1 MTTQKLLVETL
12 KQLSPEEFDE
22 FKSLIGTKKGSL
34 LFLKAANTQDAARL
48 LAQTYDPQC
57 VEVSREAF
65 RKMRRTDLLQ
75 RLSGADSGAKEKRPE
90 RSQRVETMTT
100 QKLLVETLNQL
111 SPEEFDEF
119 KSLIWTK
126 KGSLL
131 FLKAANTQD
140 AARLLAQT
148 YGPQC
153 VEVSRE
159 AFRKMRRTDLLQ
171 RLSGADSGAKEKRPE
186 RSQRVSNITS
196 VHCTQFSFE
205 TEDQHLKGQFAS
217 FDMKLDSH
225 VEMMEST
232 LELLLETLADLS
244 DGELRAFK
252 DSMQLQDFKESSHL
266 YLSRYSMT
274 NQMFMEMTD
283 LHNTV
288 YSMVQLYGQRSVEE
302 TKKILIKMRKKD
314 LVQRLS
320 NPKKEKLHESALIHK
335 MAAMLAVKQLLLDT
349 LMKLKGDELS
359 RFRWFLH
366 LTQFKKDLPQIPWSK
381 LSDANNREIVD
392 LMVNIYGQH
401 CVEVTRETF
410 MDMNRTDLAQRLPES
425 SFGPKE
431 KHAGGECFPALIH
444 KIKTMESVTELL
456 LEKLAELSDRSLK
469 DFWITF
475 FRKTQQVGPHYVE
488 PWTLLDV
495 PNIQDLVFSMVQT
508 YGQQA
513 VEQTEKILQEI
524 KETDQLAESS
534 FGPEKKL
541 SVGEQRGLIH
551 KVATVAAVKQ
561 LLLGTLN
568 DLKPEELLKFR
579 RLLMPVT
586 FLTFGSASWSRTES
600 STGTVDE
607 MVMEFGQQSVELTR
621 KVLEYLNRT
630 DLVQRFLETSSAP
643 NKKLSVGEQRG
654 LIHKVSY
661 LTAVKHLLLETLN
674 DLSDEELNRFGELMI
689 SQENLS
695 HMSWTW
701 LHADRLL
708 IAYVMVEELNQQSV
722 EVVSETLMEMKKTDL
737 VQRLTDRSSVLKE
750 ELSGDEHGAA
760 LLKAI
765 AAETADKQILL
776 ETLKSLSK
784 TDLLKFTWLL
794 ELTCF
799 QRGVPEIPHYKLEY
813 RPMTAEIVNL
823 VVELGQQWV
832 EVTKEVFMDMNRTDL
847 VQKLSET
854 SSASK
859 GPSGSLKPEG
869 RGSGMQGSGGWTKLE
884 PEVNSSD
891 TDEAPT
897 YSLQSDVGHFE
908 CSISGLRWVCK
919 EKVGFSYQFGSW
931 DGHMER
937 MESRR
942 YSPAGP
948 LMDVTVTAGRL
959 DEVHLPHWI
968 CIDDIPNLLHNFA
981 VLHINDCGE
990 VLEKVSE
997 VTPTHVTLAE
1007 PSFTSL
1013 AALINSIFR
1022 VKINCNMLIYYQPNE
1037 QFLKLRV
1044 YLIPHDAA
1052 LQQKVHKEESSS
1064 GYEVIKKHRPD
1075 TPLKIHQGFT
1085 LTASMDAARIQP
1097 KKLTL
1102 RYDSQDPNFFEV
1114 FIERPYQN
1122 FDLRLYVYSKRDKP
1136 VWSCEIRKVDHP
1148 KSGAVEAAGSSGGA
1162 ACGPT
1167 SAEAGASGFW
1177 TSDDGKF
1184 NRFELFP

>member
-1 MTTQKLLVETL
+1 MA
-12 KQLSPEEFDE
+12 FW
-22 FKSLIGTKKGSL
+22 KKI
-34 LFLKAANTQDAARL
+34 
-48 LAQTYDPQC
+48 
-57 VEVSREAF
+57 
-65 RKMRRTDLLQ
+65 MTDLLQ
-75 RLSGADSGAKEKRPE
+75 RLLGADSGAKEKRPE
-90 RSQRVETMTT
+90 RSQRVETM
-100 QKLLVETLNQL
+100 
-111 SPEEFDEF
+111 
-119 KSLIWTK
+119 
-126 KGSLL
+126 
-131 FLKAANTQD
+131 
-140 AARLLAQT
+140 
-148 YGPQC
+148 
-153 VEVSRE
+153 
-159 AFRKMRRTDLLQ
+159 
-171 RLSGADSGAKEKRPE
+171 
-186 RSQRVSNITS
+186 
-196 VHCTQFSFE
+196 
-205 TEDQHLKGQFAS
+205 
-217 FDMKLDSH
+217 
-225 VEMMEST
+225 ESI

-252 DSMQLQDFKESSHL
+252 DFHNRNDSGFEDLSER
-266 YLSRYSMT
+266 YLSLYSMT
-274 NQMFMEMTD
+274 NRMFMEMTD

-288 YSMVQLYGQRSVEE
+288 YSMVQFYGQRSVEE
-302 TKKILIKMRKKD
+302 TKKTLMKMKKKD

-320 NPKKEKLHESALIHK
+320 NPKKEKLHECQSALIHK

-349 LMKLKGDELS
+349 LMELKGDELS

-366 LTQFKKDLPQIPWSK
+366 LTQFKMDLPQIPWSQ
-381 LSDANNREIVD
+381 LSCANNSYIVD

-401 CVEVTRETF
+401 YVEVTRETF

-475 FRKTQQVGPHYVE
+475 SKTQQVGPHYVK
-488 PWTLLDV
+488 PWTPLDV

-513 VEQTEKILQEI
+513 VEETEKILQEI
-524 KETDQLAESS
+524 KKTDQLAESS

-568 DLKPEELLKFR
+568 DLRPEELLKFR
-579 RLLMPVT
+579 RLLVSVT
-586 FLTFGSASWSRTES
+586 FLTFGSDFSSRTES
-600 STGTVDE
+600 STGTVDV
-607 MVMEFGQQSVELTR
+607 MVMEFGQQSVEWTR

-674 DLSDEELNRFGELMI
+674 DLSDEELKRFEELMI
-689 SQENLS
+689 SRENLS
-695 HMSWTW
+695 HMLWTS
-701 LHADRLL
+701 LPADRLL

-799 QRGVPEIPHYKLEY
+799 QRGVPQIPHYKLEY
-813 RPMTAEIVNL
+813 RLMTAEMLNL
-823 VVELGQQWV
+823 VVVELGQQWV

-869 RGSGMQGSGGWTKLE
+869 RGSGMQGSGGWTKLG

-891 TDEAPT
+891 SDEAPT

-919 EKVGFSYQFGSW
+919 EKVGFRYQFGSW

-968 CIDDIPNLLHNFA
+968 CIDGIRNLLDNFA
-981 VLHINDCGE
+981 ILHITDCGDI
-990 VLEKVSE
+990 VEKVSE
-997 VTPTHVTLAE
+997 VTESHVKLTE
-1007 PSFTSL
+1007 PSFTL
-1013 AALINSIFR
+1013 KAPLMKMGLP
-1022 VKINCNMLIYYQPNE
+1022 VKYKCNVLLYYQPNTP
-1037 QFLKLRV
+1037 FLKLHVFLVPRD
-1044 YLIPHDAA
+1044 PA
-1052 LQQKVHKEESSS
+1052 LQQAVSKKKSSH
-1064 GYEVIKKHRPD
+1064 GYEEIPKHGPD
-1075 TPLKIHQGFT
+1075 KFLKMKQGFS
-1085 LTASMDAARIQP
+1085 LTADAETAHVQP
-1097 KKLTL
+1097 EKITL
-1102 RYDSQDPNFFEV
+1102 RYDSQDPNFYEV
-1114 FIERPYQN
+1114 FIKNPDREFNLKLSYTHPIKAEEK
-1122 FDLRLYVYSKRDKP
+1122 DAP
-1136 VWSCEIRKVDHP
+1136 VWTCAFRNNDYP
-1148 KSGAVEAAGSSGGA
+1148 KSGPIEAAGSSGGA
-1162 ACGPT
+1162 TGISSMADVGRALAEAAGGKTEDEHFVDKHMEDLIQRVSATGPILDALLRNKVVQPETYLAIRALPTSQDQIRELFCGPLR
-1167 SAEAGASGFW
+1167 AGEACKDIFLSVLREKEPRLMA
-1177 TSDDGKF
+1177 DL
-1184 NRFELFP
+1184 NRRK

>member
-1 MTTQKLLVETL
+1 
-12 KQLSPEEFDE
+12 
-22 FKSLIGTKKGSL
+22 
-34 LFLKAANTQDAARL
+34 
-48 LAQTYDPQC
+48 
-57 VEVSREAF
+57 
-65 RKMRRTDLLQ
+65 
-75 RLSGADSGAKEKRPE
+75 
-90 RSQRVETMTT
+90 MTT

-119 KSLIWTK
+119 KSLIGTK

-131 FLKAANTQD
+131 ALKAANTQD
-140 AARLLAQT
+140 AVRLLAQT

-159 AFRKMRRTDLLQ
+159 AFRKMSRTDLLQ

-186 RSQRVSNITS
+186 LSQRV
-196 VHCTQFSFE
+196 E
-205 TEDQHLKGQFAS
+205 T
-217 FDMKLDSH
+217 
-225 VEMMEST
+225 MEST

-252 DSMQLQDFKESSHL
+252 AFHNRNDLDFQDLNQLDPSL
-266 YLSRYSMT
+266 YSMT
-274 NQMFMEMTD
+274 NRMFMEMTD
-283 LHNTV
+283 LHHTV

-302 TKKILIKMRKKD
+302 TEMTLMEMKEKD

-320 NPKKEKLHESALIHK
+320 NPKKKLHECQSALIHK

-349 LMKLKGDELS
+349 LMELKRDELS

-366 LTQFKKDLPQIPWSK
+366 LTQFKMDLPQIPWSK

-456 LEKLAELSDRSLK
+456 LEKLAELSGRSLG
-469 DFWITF
+469 DFWIT
-475 FRKTQQVGPHYVE
+475 FRKTQQVGPHYVK
-488 PWTLLDV
+488 PWMLLHV

-513 VEQTEKILQEI
+513 VEETEKILQEI
-524 KETDQLAESS
+524 KKTDQLPESS

-541 SVGEQRGLIH
+541 SVGEQRGLIP

-568 DLKPEELLKFR
+568 DLRPEELLKFR
-579 RLLMPVT
+579 RLLVSVT
-586 FLTFGSASWSRTES
+586 ILTFGSAFWSGTES
-600 STGTVDE
+600 SSDTVDE

-654 LIHKVSY
+654 LIPKVSY

-674 DLSDEELNRFGELMI
+674 DLSDEELNRFRELI

-695 HMSWTW
+695 LMLRTS
-701 LHADRLL
+701 LPADRLL

-760 LLKAI
+760 LLKAM

-799 QRGVPEIPHYKLEY
+799 QRGVPQIPHYKLEY
-813 RPMTAEIVNL
+813 RPMTAGIVNL
-823 VVELGQQWV
+823 VVVELGQQWV
-832 EVTKEVFMDMNRTDL
+832 EMTKEVFMVMNRTDL

-869 RGSGMQGSGGWTKLE
+869 RGSGMQGSGGWTKLG

-919 EKVGFSYQFGSW
+919 EKVGFRYHFGSW

-948 LMDVTVTAGRL
+948 LMDVTVTAGRF

-968 CIDDIPNLLHNFA
+968 CIDGIRNLLDNFA
-981 VLHINDCGE
+981 VLHITDCGDI
-990 VLEKVSE
+990 VEKVSE
-997 VTPTHVTLAE
+997 VTESHVKLTE
-1007 PSFTSL
+1007 PSFTL
-1013 AALINSIFR
+1013 KAPLMKMGFP
-1022 VKINCNMLIYYQPNE
+1022 VKYKCNVLLYYQPNTP
-1037 QFLKLRV
+1037 FLNLHVFLVPRD
-1044 YLIPHDAA
+1044 PA
-1052 LQQKVHKEESSS
+1052 LQQAVSKKKSSH
-1064 GYEVIKKHRPD
+1064 GYEEIPKHGPD
-1075 TPLKIHQGFT
+1075 KFLKMKQGFS
-1085 LTASMDAARIQP
+1085 LTADAETAHVQP
-1097 KKLTL
+1097 EKITL
-1102 RYDSQDPNFFEV
+1102 RYDSQDPNFYEV
-1114 FIERPYQN
+1114 FIKNPDREFNLKLSYTHPIKAEEK
-1122 FDLRLYVYSKRDKP
+1122 DAP
-1136 VWSCEIRKVDHP
+1136 VWTCTFRNNDYP
-1148 KSGAVEAAGSSGGA
+1148 KSGPVEAAGSSGGA
-1162 ACGPT
+1162 TGISSMADVGRAL
-1167 SAEAGASGFW
+1167 AEAAGGKTEAEENLSEQLPALMQAATVKTDGERLLELLEELKKQELQEFKWFLKNKVLSGCPPIPASRLEKAETLDVVDLMLRAYTHQSLMVAKKVFKKMKRNDLVEKLPDC
-1177 TSDDGKF
+1177 SS
-1184 NRFELFP
+1184 